1 MSHIRFGEE
10 SRYPG
15 FRCRMDDNFIDEE
28 NRNCSV
34 NSVYDK
40 KTKTWACFKRVR
52 VDRLTRASCSDNEAN
67 RA

>member
-1 MSHIRFGEE
+1 
-10 SRYPG
+10 
-15 FRCRMDDNFIDEE
+15 MDDNFIDEE

-40 KTKTWACFKRVR
+40 ETKTWACFKRAR